1 MAEDKDRHLDNHR
14 HGRLSKSSVI
24 RCLLAFAC
32 SHVAAPYAAARV
44 TIQCLLTDTIHLA
57 FALFAGIVIIVGA
70 VLAYRQL
77 VDQPLRRKGLF
88 GLTGIVLWIVMAFV
102 QLAIVADSAV
112 PMVVLGCL
120 WAAGTVWVA
129 WSVWAFS
136 FFRAGGVA
144 VGSGIVGLGVV
155 LLWSLIDVTGLT
167 GDAEVEFAWRRNRES
182 LTESPAT
189 VSGTVST
196 IGSVAWPGYLG
207 SNRDGQISNFDVND
221 DWASHPPRELWRMS
235 CGHGWSSFAATETTL
250 FGQEQLNGTD
260 CVTARDLNT
269 GDVIWT
275 ASENRP
281 GFKSGMG
288 GHGPRATPTLHVN
301 TDGDTTNVVL
311 FSIGPTGLLSCLDA
325 NDGRGIWQTDVT
337 DLFPGDNL
345 SHGVC
350 GSPLVVDDMVVV
362 CPPAPQGPCLAAFD
376 MADGKLVWQCKSDWR
391 ASYASPCLLTICDH
405 PQIVLH
411 AGPGALAVDPA
422 DGRVLWRFAWTNEW
436 DNNATQPQ
444 QLSEHPNDLL
454 LATGYRGGAVRLA
467 FSLDGEG
474 HVQPQEI
481 WKTSSTM
488 RTKFCN
494 FAQFGNVVV
503 GLDNGILCGVDAETG
518 RRLWKNGRY
527 GHGQILKVG
536 EHLMVMEERGRLN
549 LLKPDAEGH
558 HPLGNV
564 AALDRKTWN
573 HPVLVDD
580 FLILRNDQEIVCLQ
594 LSPSDSDAST
604 TAPHQ

>member
-1 MAEDKDRHLDNHR
+1 MAEDEDRHIDNQR
-14 HGRLSKSSVI
+14 HQQLSKSTVI

-44 TIQCLLTDTIHLA
+44 TIQYVLTGTIQFA
-57 FALFAGIVIIVGA
+57 FALTGGIVIIVGA

-77 VDQPLRRKGLF
+77 VDQPLRRKRLF
-88 GLTGIVLWIVMAFV
+88 GITVIFLWVVMAFV

-112 PMVVLGCL
+112 PRIILGSL

-167 GDAEVEFAWRRNRES
+167 GDAAVEFSWRRARES

-196 IGSVAWPGYLG
+196 IGTVVWPGYLG
-207 SNRDGQISNFDVND
+207 SNRDGQVSNIDVND
-221 DWASHPPRELWRMS
+221 DWTSHPPQELWRKS

-288 GHGPRATPTLHVN
+288 GDGPRATPTLHLT
-301 TDGDTTNVVL
+301 TDGDTTSVVL
-311 FSIGPTGLLSCLDA
+311 FSIGPTGLLSCLDV
-325 NDGRGIWQTDVT
+325 NDGRVIWQTDVT
-337 DLFPGDNL
+337 NMFPGDNL
-345 SHGVC
+345 AHGVC

-376 MADGKLVWQCKSDWR
+376 VANGNLRWKCESDWR
-391 ASYASPCLLTICDH
+391 ASYASPCLLTICDQ
-405 PQIVLH
+405 PQIVLQ
-411 AGPGALAVDPA
+411 AGPGVLAVNPA
-422 DGRVLWRFAWTNEW
+422 DGRTLWKFEWTNEY

-454 LATGYRGGAVRLA
+454 IATGYRGGAVRLS
-467 FSLDGEG
+467 FDLESNG
-474 HVQPQEI
+474 HVSPHEVWQ
-481 WKTSSTM
+481 TTSTM

-494 FAQFGNVVV
+494 FAQFGKVLV

-518 RRLWKNGRY
+518 TRLWKKGRY
-527 GHGQILKVG
+527 GHGQMLKVG
-536 EHLMVMEERGRLN
+536 EHLMVIEERGRLH
-549 LLKPDAEGH
+549 LLKPDAKGH
-558 HPLGNV
+558 HPLGHV

-573 HPVLVDD
+573 HPVLVDNR
-580 FLILRNDQEIVCLQ
+580 LILRNDQEIVCLQ
-594 LSPSDSDAST
+594 LLSSDAETSSQ
-604 TAPHQ
+604 ANQ